1 MRRALSW
8 GAVILTVL
16 LLQST
21 VFAQIELFGAK
32 PELAYLVTVVLAM
45 IEGPSAGASGG
56 FAAGMAQDFMLNQPK
71 GITALTLTLLGYAV
85 GMIRQYIA
93 SPSPALPVLLVTG
106 ATAVGTVFYGLVS
119 FLLGELSVGWGFL
132 LRTAILASIY
142 NGILTPLAYPIL
154 RRVAEGSRAKRV
166 FRW

>member
-8 GAVILTVL
+8 AAVILTAL
-16 LLQST
+16 LLQTTIFS
-21 VFAQIELFGAK
+21 QIQLFGAK
-32 PELAYLVTVVLAM
+32 PELAYLITIVLAM
-45 IEGPSAGASGG
+45 LEGPTAGASGG

-71 GITALTLTLLGYAV
+71 GITALTLTLLGYTV

-93 SPSPALPVLLVTG
+93 TPSPALPVLLVTG
-106 ATAVGTVFYGLVS
+106 ATAVGLVFHGLVS
-119 FLLGELSVGWGFL
+119 FLLGQLDVGWGYL
-132 LRTAILASIY
+132 IRVAILSALY
-142 NGILTPLAYPIL
+142 NGIITPLAYPVI

>member
-1 MRRALSW
+1 MRRAVSW
-8 GAVILTVL
+8 GAVILTAL

-21 VFAQIELFGAK
+21 VFAQIELFGVK
-32 PELAYLVTVVLAM
+32 PELTYLITVVLAM

-56 FAAGMAQDFMLNQPK
+56 FAAGMAEDFLLNQPK
-71 GITALTLTLLGYAV
+71 GITALTLTLLGYSV

-106 ATAVGTVFYGLVS
+106 ATAVGQLFHSLVS
-119 FLLGELSVGWGFL
+119 FLLGELPGGWGYAFRVAVL
-132 LRTAILASIY
+132 SAMY
-142 NGILTPLAYPIL
+142 NGILTPLAYPII